1 MVLRVPGEVGIESL
15 KRGQGSGVE
24 VAQIGGRSAA
34 ALSEA
39 AEARLVVLE
48 LVVLVF
54 EHLHRHVEEVV
65 ELPVDV
71 AGHVLEQEGDVAD
84 GAVELLADV
93 FCRFLERL
101 RDPAKEFDEV
111 VFRFVVDAKVLGLGV
126 VVVAVGVGVV
136 VILVIAFGE

>member
-1 MVLRVPGEVGIESL
+1 MM
-15 KRGQGSGVE
+15 
-24 VAQIGGRSAA
+24 
-34 ALSEA
+34 
-39 AEARLVVLE
+39 
-48 LVVLVF
+48 LVF
-54 EHLHRHVEEVV
+54 KHLHRHVEEVV

-71 AGHVLEQEGDVAD
+71 ARHVLEQEGDIAD
-84 GAVELLADV
+84 GAVELLSDV

-111 VFRFVVDAKVLGLGV
+111 VFRFVVDAEVLGLGV